1 MKAASLVARMIDDSM
16 VALPADGLDALLLTA
31 KEARNTGLL
40 NGVPVL
46 EGVVMANWKN
56 AVVYDFRVD
65 PKVRDAVAELGGKK
79 RKGK

>member
-1 MKAASLVARMIDDSM
+1 MKAASLVARMIDGSM
-16 VALPADGLDALLLTA
+16 SAIPADGLDALLLTA

-40 NGVPVL
+40 NGAPVL

-65 PKVRDAVAELGGKK
+65 PKIREAVAELGGKK